1 MNDKETQQKYLELH
15 LLNTQIKQ
23 LTQQLALLEQQ
34 LLELRIS
41 DDSLEDFKNIKNEKE
56 SFVPLVGGIFVKSKL
71 ENNKNVLINVGQG
84 IIVEKS
90 IDEARNMVSMQ
101 EKEVKKI
108 IKQIEDGLYTLSIRS
123 QSMQQELVN
132 IKKE

>member
-132 IKKE
+132 I